1 MGHLAR
7 STPIVAAPNMM
18 QQPAPPPPYSVHK
31 QTPIGWAINDM
42 PNGPP
47 APGNKKTTIPL
58 ILLKKLS
65 MSLLTQRYLFIIIAY
80 TFSPQ
85 HFIFPDE
92 KNVCKS

>member
-18 QQPAPPPPYSVHK
+18 QQPAPPPPYSAHK

-47 APGNKKTTIPL
+47 VPGNKKNNPTHSFEKTINEFIDPT
-58 ILLKKLS
+58 LS
-65 MSLLTQRYLFIIIAY
+65 IHYYSLYI
-80 TFSPQ
+80 FSPT
-85 HFIFPDE
+85 FYFPR
-92 KNVCKS
+92 